1 MSDLFEIRKAIATG
15 GSDTVLAGVER
26 YLASVAQAEREVTA
40 RERQAYVEL
49 LARLAPP
56 RTGPAP
62 PSSAHAL
69 AAPLEPVP
77 PPEPAQVVAILRAA
91 GKTPDDLRA
100 DLKLLVAIRDRA
112 DLAVTVPACRNHSGA
127 ASVAL
132 RRFREKKRRALEAL
146 QAKDNALEGELYQAM
161 NAYERS
167 LEAQGQLRWDQHF
180 TGEVQRLRAAR
191 VSPGCRAP
199 DPERDAR
206 EAAAHA
212 ADDALIAAA
221 QVRADRLGYLAR
233 AFFPPPLEDDRPSQA
248 VFAEWTV
255 TPRSDPE
262 PPP

>member
-1 MSDLFEIRKAIATG
+1 MSDLFEIRKASATTG
-15 GSDTVLAGVER
+15 TDTVLAGVER

-112 DLAVTVPACRNHSGA
+112 DRAVTVSPSRERSAA
-127 ASVAL
+127 ASNA
-132 RRFREKKRRALEAL
+132 ALEA
-146 QAKDNALEGELYQAM
+146 KDTALEGELYQAM
-161 NAYERS
+161 HAYDRA
-167 LEAQGQLRWDQHF
+167 LEAMYQLRWDQHL
-180 TGEVQRLRAAR
+180 TGEVQRVRAAR
-191 VSPGCRAP
+191 ISPGSRAP
-199 DPERDAR
+199 DPEREAR

-212 ADDALIAAA
+212 AEERVIAAA
-221 QVRADRLGYLAR
+221 EARADRLGYLAR
-233 AFFPPPLEDDRPSQA
+233 AFFPPPIEDDRPSQA
-248 VFAEWTV
+248 VLAEWTV